1 MTAFLAVTDLRA
13 GYGRIQVLHGVTFSA
28 ERAAITAVLGA
39 NGAGKTTTLRSIMG
53 VNAAWGGCI
62 LVEGVDVTSWATER
76 RIRDAGVA
84 LVPEGRQLFPE
95 LTVRENLIM
104 GSYAA
109 AKGDRSTAAL
119 IDEMAAEFPVIRAK
133 LKHKT
138 NSLSGGEQQ
147 IVAIARALMSRPKLL
162 LADEVSQGISPI
174 LTLQLWTVFRKL
186 AQAGTA
192 VVLVEQ
198 NVSAALKI
206 ADHSAVMKQ
215 GEVVLEQSAAELA
228 GNETVRLAYLG

>member
-1 MTAFLAVTDLRA
+1 MTAFLAVTDLRT
-13 GYGRIQVLHGVTFSA
+13 GYGRIQVLNGVTFSA
-28 ERAAITAVLGA
+28 QRAAITAILGA

-53 VNAAWGGCI
+53 ANTTWGGRI
-62 LVEGVDVTSWATER
+62 LIDGVDVTSWATER
-76 RIRDAGVA
+76 RIHDAGLA

-95 LTVRENLIM
+95 LTVRENLVM

-109 AKGDRSTAAL
+109 ARGAGSTADL
-119 IDEMAAEFPVIRAK
+119 IEEMAVEFPVIRTK

-186 AQAGTA
+186 AQTGTA

-215 GEVVLEQSAAELA
+215 GKVVLEQSAAELA
-228 GNETVRLAYLG
+228 SNETVRLAYLG